1 MSSVIAIVKSVVGQ
15 VFAVSAEGASRLLV
29 EGDRIFQDDQVLTGT
44 SGMIT
49 LEMSDGRMLDLGR
62 DTQWSQQTGSE
73 YTEDVAATEQ
83 SVADLQ
89 QAIAAGADPT
99 QAFEPTAA
107 GPTAAGTG
115 TGNAGGG
122 HSFVVLDATAGSV
135 QPTIG
140 YPTSTD
146 GFAIAADD
154 TFIGETQLP
163 QDLIPPA
170 VSIALDPITSDDV
183 INRAEAN
190 SGTITLTGTVGG
202 DVRVGDAITLNI
214 GGVVYNGN
222 VIQLA
227 NGNLGFSIDVS
238 SSNLAANNNV
248 IATVTSADNA
258 GNVASATT
266 DRPYTVDTE
275 ANLTVTLDDLNGA
288 TVANAP
294 LSGTSDVGGG
304 RTVTLVISDSD
315 PSTPDITVTAV
326 TNPDGSYSTTAD
338 LSSLSDGP
346 LTVNASVTDAAGNP
360 AQAVDDANLD
370 TIANITV
377 SLDDLNASNV
387 GNAPITGTSDVGGG
401 RTVTLVISDNDP
413 NTPDITVTATTN
425 PDGSYSTNV
434 DLSSLSDGP
443 LTVNASVTDAA
454 GNPAQA
460 TDDAAL
466 DATPTDA
473 PTIVITSDVNN
484 DAFLSNGELGNSTT
498 VAVTV
503 GLPATAVA
511 GDTLTVT
518 DGVNSQDII
527 LTADQIAAGS
537 VETTVPRPPE
547 GAELVVTATVTD
559 AAGNVSAPATDSAV
573 LDTTAPSAPTVVIVD
588 DNNPDDGQLTV
599 GEIGNDGVQVSVQ
612 VSNAELVAGGSVT
625 LEITNGNTSSTVN
638 LSLDN
643 GTAQFTDAQGNPL
656 SGFNYDNGTITFTEN
671 APPLGGSLTV
681 VATQTDLAGNQSA
694 PGSDSAI
701 VINTPPDAVDD
712 ISGTPYTVT
721 LGDRNLSASGTGYD
735 YGNNRWNQ
743 VDSKGNPTSI
753 VALNAD
759 GSTGTLYQGGWD
771 GNANAIGVDGTTRP
785 GSQVAPQT
793 EFDPTT
799 GKSEAIVLNFSG
811 NLDKAQF
818 TVAHLIGDEN
828 GGEVGRWVA
837 MYNGAEVAS
846 GTFQLDPTNT
856 TGYATFGIDTGGKA
870 FDSIRF
876 ESLDTAAGGGDGS
889 DYFLAGFSGSGS
901 AALNSPYTLSEN
913 GTLAIANGST
923 SLLANDSDADG
934 DAIAVTAVNGQPLS
948 GTITLASGALLTVNA
963 DGSFSYNPNGKFD
976 ALTAGQV
983 GKDSFTYTISDG
995 HGGTDTATAT
1005 ITIIGTNDAPV
1016 IAGDDAGAVVE
1027 DAANP
1032 VLTDAGTLTIADAD
1046 AGQSVFQTT
1055 GITASNGALGSLSIT
1070 AAGAWTYSV
1079 ANADVQYLKAGEVKT
1094 ETFTVR
1100 SADGTPHDIVVT
1112 ITGTNDGATIAGDDR
1127 GAVTE
1132 DASNPTLTDTGT
1144 LTITDPD
1151 TGLDGSGEASFQT
1164 TGITASNGALGSLSI
1179 TSAGVWTYNV
1189 ANADV
1194 QYLKAGEVKTETFTV
1209 LSADGTPH
1217 DIVVTITGTN
1227 DAPVIAGDDA
1237 GAVVEDDANPVLT
1250 DAGTLTIADADAGQS
1265 VFQTTGIT
1273 ASNGALGSLSI
1284 TAAGAWTYSVA
1295 NADVQYL
1302 KAGEVKTETFTVRS
1316 ADGTPHDI
1324 VVTITGTND
1333 GATIAGDDRGAVT
1346 EDASNPTLTDTGTLT
1361 ITDPDTGLDGSGEAS
1376 FQTTGITAS
1385 NGALGSLSITA
1396 AGVWTYNVAN
1406 ADVQY
1411 LKAGEVKTE
1420 TFTVLSA
1427 DGTPHDVVVTITGTN
1442 DLPVVSSNSLT
1453 VAEGSVGTPLGLE
1466 APTDVDG
1473 DALSITVTGLPTLGS
1488 VTLAD
1493 GTAVS
1498 NGQTLTSAELQGL
1511 KYNGPADYTSGQAV
1525 GNFTYSVN
1533 DGTVTV
1539 TGTVTLGA
1547 TPVNDN
1553 PDAVDDPSGSAY
1565 SVALGQLAGGT
1576 SASHWDAL
1584 DSKGLGITPVAL
1596 NADGTPGTLYAGNV
1610 DGDRNALGVAGTPR
1624 DSTAVAN
1631 QIEYDRA
1638 TDKSESV
1645 ELNFNGNLNQAEFTV
1660 SHLIAN
1666 ENGGEIGQWVALYNG
1681 SVVASGTFSA
1691 ATGGTT
1697 TVQIDTGDLVFDSI
1711 RFESVDTANR
1721 SGDGSDYYL
1730 TGFKGTGPASAN
1742 TAYTI
1747 NENAT
1752 LSIADGNRDL
1762 LANDTDADGDT
1773 LTVTQINGSNLTS
1786 GAITLASGAL
1796 LVANAN
1802 GSFSYDPNGKFDGL
1816 KAGQV
1821 ATDTFTYTVSDGH
1834 GGTDTATATI
1844 TIIGTND
1851 APVATGTYAS
1861 TINDTPATDDFANI
1875 TGTLVATDADDSV
1888 LTWSGSASGTYGQLI
1903 VEANGNYTYVVN
1915 DAAVNGLNAGQS
1927 VTENFTA
1934 TVTDPNGATDTRTI
1948 AITLNG
1954 ANDIPV
1960 ITSSAAAA
1968 TGSVTEAGV
1977 NGNGQPSVS
1986 GTLASSDADA
1996 GATASW
2002 SLASTAGTYGNI
2014 AMTSAGVWTYTLD
2027 NNAAATQALKEGE
2040 SKLEIFQATVSDG
2053 HGGTATQTIT
2063 VNVLG
2068 ANDAPVAVDD
2078 HYNLGLTGQYFGYAQ
2093 GGSNANLTSI
2103 AQVEGFIAGKTPN
2116 ATFTATSINYGS
2128 VGGDL
2133 GRADHL
2139 QQFLGNDKGSL
2150 SQDPGDTS
2158 DAIIKLS
2165 GQVTLAAGSYD
2176 FKVTSDDGFILRI
2189 DGQDVVKFDGIRSQ
2203 GVTTSTVPYTI
2214 ATGGAH
2220 QVEIIYW
2227 DQGGDAILKVESKPA
2242 GAPDSAYSVLGA
2254 SGGTSSLVTTE
2265 DTPLTISA
2273 ASLLANDKDV
2283 DGTLLTLKSV
2293 QSAEH
2298 GSVSLVNGVVT
2309 FTPTANYNGEATFT
2323 YTVQDA
2329 NGATADAK
2337 VTLYVTAATDAFNDT
2352 ASVKEDTPITLD
2364 VLANDTFG
2372 TAAKTITAI
2381 DGKAFGSDGTVSVE
2395 HGVVKLGSDGK
2406 LTFTPA
2412 ADYHGAATFTYT
2424 VSSGGVSETAT
2435 VNLDV
2440 VSTNDAVNPTLNV
2453 TPKGFWTFNEAPG
2466 SSVTTNQSSG
2476 AKGTLADSDSAG
2488 GTGLPTFV
2496 TTPRAEGA
2504 GNYISLND
2512 TGDRI
2517 NLDASATHALMGAA
2531 ATLTFWIKAA
2541 AQPDSGNDG
2550 AGRSWDLPSVIGSEH
2565 NGGGNDIQ
2573 WGAINNAGQIGLAV
2587 GNAAGVY
2594 STTSVTDNQW
2604 HNVAITHSGSSVDIY
2619 IDGVLNAS
2627 GSTSDS
2633 AFNGLYN
2640 QLLSIGATNRFDLN
2654 GSNVTDLTD
2663 TKYLTAALDDLR
2675 IYSGVLSAGQIA
2687 AIHNVENGYEHTA
2700 IANAWGSAADKL
2712 SLGLAESA
2720 GVTSTTVSGL
2730 AKDIV
2735 ISDGTHSHTST
2746 GVNDNVDLT
2755 GWTLGSLTLS
2765 NTGTESGTL
2774 VFTATSTLPNGDS
2787 ASTSEYLTLA
2797 NGNSV
2802 LSTGTSGNDTLK
2814 GSETLAAADLLRGG
2828 DGNDTLYGYGGDDRL
2843 EGGNGNDT
2851 LYGGDGNDILI
2862 GGKGNDVLWG
2872 GAGADTFVWK
2882 SGDAGSIGSPA
2893 ADIIKDFSL
2902 SQKDSIDL
2910 RDLLQGETTDSIDH
2924 FLQMSTQN
2932 GISTLLVSTTGQFD
2946 TAASATANTGKADLT
2961 IQLDGVD
2968 LSSSNLGAN
2977 SSQIINSLIQSEH
2990 LKVDH

>member
-304 RTVTLVISDSD
+304 RAVTLVISDSD

-934 DAIAVTAVNGQPLS
+934 DAIAVTAVNGQPLT

-963 DGSFSYNPNGKFD
+963 DGSFSYDPNGKFD

-1179 TSAGVWTYNV
+1179 T
-1189 ANADV
+1189 
-1194 QYLKAGEVKTETFTV
+1194 
-1209 LSADGTPH
+1209 
-1217 DIVVTITGTN
+1217 
-1227 DAPVIAGDDA
+1227 
-1237 GAVVEDDANPVLT
+1237 
-1250 DAGTLTIADADAGQS
+1250 
-1265 VFQTTGIT
+1265 
-1273 ASNGALGSLSI
+1273 
-1284 TAAGAWTYSVA
+1284 
-1295 NADVQYL
+1295 
-1302 KAGEVKTETFTVRS
+1302 
-1316 ADGTPHDI
+1316 
-1324 VVTITGTND
+1324 
-1333 GATIAGDDRGAVT
+1333 
-1346 EDASNPTLTDTGTLT
+1346 
-1361 ITDPDTGLDGSGEAS
+1361 
-1376 FQTTGITAS
+1376 
-1385 NGALGSLSITA
+1385 A
-1396 AGVWTYNVAN
+1396 AGVWTYSVAN

-1493 GTAVS
+1493 GTAVT

-1533 DGTVTV
+1533 DGTATV

-1691 ATGGTT
+1691 ATGGTA

-2040 SKLEIFQATVSDG
+2040 SKLETFQATVSDG

-2078 HYNLGLTGQYFGYAQ
+2078 HYTLGLTGQYFGYAQ

-2395 HGVVKLGSDGK
+2395 HGVVKLGADGK

-2604 HNVAITHSGSSVDIY
+2604 HNVAITHSGSTVDIY

-2712 SLGLAESA
+2712 SLGLAEST

>member
-163 QDLIPPA
+163 QDLIPPT

-183 INRAEAN
+183 INRGEAN
-190 SGTITLTGTVGG
+190 SGTITLTGTVAG

-248 IATVTSADNA
+248 IATVTSSDEA

-387 GNAPITGTSDVGGG
+387 GDAPITGTSDVGGG

-811 NLDKAQF
+811 NLNKAQF

-1005 ITIIGTNDAPV
+1005 ITIIGTNDAPL
-1016 IAGDDAGAVVE
+1016 IAGNDTGAVVE

-1032 VLTDAGTLTIADAD
+1032 VLTDAGTLTITDAD

-1217 DIVVTITGTN
+1217 DIVVT
-1227 DAPVIAGDDA
+1227 V
-1237 GAVVEDDANPVLT
+1237 
-1250 DAGTLTIADADAGQS
+1250 
-1265 VFQTTGIT
+1265 
-1273 ASNGALGSLSI
+1273 
-1284 TAAGAWTYSVA
+1284 
-1295 NADVQYL
+1295 
-1302 KAGEVKTETFTVRS
+1302 
-1316 ADGTPHDI
+1316 
-1324 VVTITGTND
+1324 
-1333 GATIAGDDRGAVT
+1333 
-1346 EDASNPTLTDTGTLT
+1346 
-1361 ITDPDTGLDGSGEAS
+1361 
-1376 FQTTGITAS
+1376 
-1385 NGALGSLSITA
+1385 
-1396 AGVWTYNVAN
+1396 
-1406 ADVQY
+1406 
-1411 LKAGEVKTE
+1411 
-1420 TFTVLSA
+1420 
-1427 DGTPHDVVVTITGTN
+1427 TGTN
-1442 DLPVVSSNSLT
+1442 DLPVVSSNTLT
-1453 VAEGSVGTPLGLE
+1453 VAEGSVGTPLGLQ
-1466 APTDVDG
+1466 APADVDG

-1493 GTAVS
+1493 GTAVT

-1533 DGTVTV
+1533 DGTATV
-1539 TGTVTLGA
+1539 TGSVTLGA

-1553 PDAVDDPSGSAY
+1553 PDAVDDPSGAAY

-1711 RFESVDTANR
+1711 RFESVDTVNR

-1796 LVANAN
+1796 LVASAN

-1903 VEANGNYTYVVN
+1903 IEANGNYTYVVN

-1960 ITSSAAAA
+1960 ITSSAPAA

-1986 GTLASSDADA
+1986 GTLTSSDADA

-2040 SKLEIFQATVSDG
+2040 SKLETFQATVSDG

-2078 HYNLGLTGQYFGYAQ
+2078 HYSLGLTGQYFGYAQ
-2093 GGSNANLTSI
+2093 NGANPNLTSI

-2242 GAPDSAYSVLGA
+2242 GAADSAYSVLGA
-2254 SGGTSSLVTTE
+2254 SGSTSSLVTTE

-2395 HGVVKLGSDGK
+2395 HGVVKLGADGK

-2466 SSVTTNQSSG
+2466 SSVTTNQSTG
-2476 AKGTLADSDSAG
+2476 AKGTLADSDSSG

-2604 HNVAITHSGSSVDIY
+2604 HNVAITHSGSTVDIY

-2746 GVNDNVDLT
+2746 GINDNVDLT

>member
-15 VFAVSAEGASRLLV
+15 VFAVSPEGLSRLLV

-62 DTQWSQQTGSE
+62 DTQWSEQTGSE

-163 QDLIPPA
+163 QDLIPPT

-248 IATVTSADNA
+248 IATVTSSDEA

-288 TVANAP
+288 TVANAA

-370 TIANITV
+370 TIANLTV

-387 GNAPITGTSDVGGG
+387 GDAPITGTSDVGGG

-460 TDDAAL
+460 NDDAAL

-625 LEITNGNTSSTVN
+625 LEITNGNTSGTVN

-721 LGDRNLSASGTGYD
+721 LGDRNLSSAGTGYD
-735 YGNNRWNQ
+735 YGNNRWNE
-743 VDSKGNPTSI
+743 VDSKGNPTSV

-948 GTITLASGALLTVNA
+948 GTVTLASGALLTVNA
-963 DGSFSYNPNGKFD
+963 DGSFSYDPNGKFD

-983 GKDSFTYTISDG
+983 GKDTFTYTISDG

-1005 ITIIGTNDAPV
+1005 ITIIGTNDAPL
-1016 IAGDDAGAVVE
+1016 IAGDDASAVVE

-1132 DASNPTLTDTGT
+1132 DASNPTLTDSGT
-1144 LTITDPD
+1144 LAITDPD

-1217 DIVVTITGTN
+1217 DIVVT
-1227 DAPVIAGDDA
+1227 V
-1237 GAVVEDDANPVLT
+1237 
-1250 DAGTLTIADADAGQS
+1250 
-1265 VFQTTGIT
+1265 
-1273 ASNGALGSLSI
+1273 
-1284 TAAGAWTYSVA
+1284 
-1295 NADVQYL
+1295 
-1302 KAGEVKTETFTVRS
+1302 
-1316 ADGTPHDI
+1316 
-1324 VVTITGTND
+1324 
-1333 GATIAGDDRGAVT
+1333 
-1346 EDASNPTLTDTGTLT
+1346 
-1361 ITDPDTGLDGSGEAS
+1361 
-1376 FQTTGITAS
+1376 
-1385 NGALGSLSITA
+1385 
-1396 AGVWTYNVAN
+1396 
-1406 ADVQY
+1406 
-1411 LKAGEVKTE
+1411 
-1420 TFTVLSA
+1420 
-1427 DGTPHDVVVTITGTN
+1427 TGTN
-1442 DLPVVSSNSLT
+1442 DLPVVSSNTLT
-1453 VAEGSVGTPLGLE
+1453 VAEGSVGTPLGLQ

-1493 GTAVS
+1493 GTAVT

-1533 DGTVTV
+1533 DGTATV

-1553 PDAVDDPSGSAY
+1553 PDAVDDPSGAAY

-1711 RFESVDTANR
+1711 RFESVDTVNR

-1752 LSIADGNRDL
+1752 LSIADGSRDL

-1796 LVANAN
+1796 LVASAN

-1934 TVTDPNGATDTRTI
+1934 TVTDPNGAIDTRTI

-1960 ITSSAAAA
+1960 ITSAAAAA

-1996 GATASW
+1996 GASASW

-2027 NNAAATQALKEGE
+2027 NNAGATQALKEGE
-2040 SKLEIFQATVSDG
+2040 SKLETFQATVSDG

-2242 GAPDSAYSVLGA
+2242 GAADSAYSVLGA
-2254 SGGTSSLVTTE
+2254 SGGTSSLVTAE
-2265 DTPLTISA
+2265 DTPLAISA

-2352 ASVKEDTPITLD
+2352 GSVKEDTPITLD

-2395 HGVVKLGSDGK
+2395 HGVVKLGADGK

-2466 SSVTTNQSSG
+2466 SSVTTNQSTG

-2604 HNVAITHSGSSVDIY
+2604 HNVAITHSGSTVDIY

-2797 NGNSV
+2797 SGNSV

-2814 GSETLAAADLLRGG
+2814 GSDTLAAADLLRGG

-2977 SSQIINSLIQSEH
+2977 SSQIISSLIQSEH